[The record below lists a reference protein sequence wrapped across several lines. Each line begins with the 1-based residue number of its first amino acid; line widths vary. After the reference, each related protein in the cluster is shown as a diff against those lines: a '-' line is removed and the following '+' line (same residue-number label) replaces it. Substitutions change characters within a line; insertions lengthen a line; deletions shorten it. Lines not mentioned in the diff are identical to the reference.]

1 MKPFPFIHRF
11 LRLASRRRIQVVILI
26 LGLQILLIGPVSKEG
41 YSWGSFR
48 GALRSIRVTDT
59 HQEIIKAAFG
69 MLSRDP
75 VITKTRFPQF
85 GDFSVITAE
94 DILQYEGVDPSRD
107 NRDWSF
113 RTEGPGPDADG
124 STPYSWHWS
133 NPVTYSGSAPKAAA
147 DQYLDFALA
156 ALQTNFSRERALKGM
171 AWSAHFVADMFVPFH
186 VNGVPVFDA
195 DPEPGPGP
203 FIMNNDESGP
213 LFLCNTTPSLLTPSS
228 YEDTNP
234 YIGYGLDN
242 DFSKAYANFKEA
254 REDAQ
259 PMDNGVNPLD
269 WFDPWYWNGSV
280 AAVLQSSHVSFES
293 RAHAEWLNAGGINNP
308 AFAGYGRYDKL
319 WENGL
324 PDYTFSGT
332 ATATQAEQVWRF
344 VRRVAFRT
352 KESTQQ
358 LFMSPSEGVFQSVF
372 AVYTLWRSA
381 WSALQP
387 VIKVSP
393 DPVVPGKVTVSTLVS
408 NYAQEACQN
417 VWIRLTVLDGSAIAY
432 QGNMPLTAN
441 LPGTQSAWT
450 DWSFQAE
457 QNRSYVFFMEV
468 VGAYMVTP
476 DLQYAYC
483 SLPYQSGPGPQNN
496 EPEVF
501 GNNQWIQNSLTGDIY
516 YLPEGTTRLPDFTGM
531 QSVGRIYTK
540 SLNIPERAFDS
551 GFPNVTSRFEWFAI
565 RYTGEIRI
573 RADREGMYAFRLT
586 SDDGSKLLIDNK
598 VVIDNDGQ
606 HATAAATGSIFL
618 SEGIHKI
625 EIEYFQGP
633 RLHVALVFEVL
644 PPGAWLYSIFNKD
657 DY

>member
-1 MKPFPFIHRF
+1 MV
-11 LRLASRRRIQVVILI
+11 SQRRIQIIILI
-26 LGLQILLIGPVSKEG
+26 LGLQILFIGPISLDL

-48 GALRSIRVTDT
+48 GVARYIRVTDT
-59 HQEIIKAAFG
+59 HQDIIKAAFS

-75 VITKTRFPQF
+75 AITKTRFPLF

-94 DILQYEGVDPSRD
+94 DILQYEGVDLGGD
-107 NRDWSF
+107 NWNWLYK
-113 RTEGPGPDADG
+113 TVGPGPDADG
-124 STPYSWHWS
+124 STPYSWHWC
-133 NPVTYSGSAPKAAA
+133 NPVTYSGYAPRAAA
-147 DQYLDFALA
+147 DHYMDFAMA
-156 ALQTNFSRERALKGM
+156 ALRTNFSRERALKGM

-195 DPEPGPGP
+195 NPEPGPGP
-203 FIMNNDESGP
+203 FIMNPDESGP
-213 LFLCNTTPSLLTPSS
+213 LFLCNSTSSLLPPSS
-228 YEDTNP
+228 YYDTNP
-234 YIGYGLDN
+234 YIGYGLEN
-242 DFSKAYANFKEA
+242 DFSNAYTNFKEA
-254 REDAQ
+254 RADAQ
-259 PMDNGVNPLD
+259 PMDNGVSPLD
-269 WFDPWYWNGSV
+269 WFDPWYWNGPTS
-280 AAVLQSSHVSFES
+280 AVVQSSHVSFEA
-293 RAHAEWLNAGGINNP
+293 RAHSEWLLTGGINNP
-308 AFAGYGRYDKL
+308 AFAGPGRYDRL

-344 VRRVAFRT
+344 ARRVAFRT
-352 KESTQQ
+352 KENTQQ
-358 LFMSPSEGVFQSVF
+358 LFMSPSEGIIQSAF

-387 VIKVSP
+387 VIKVTP
-393 DPVVPGKVTVSTLVS
+393 DPAAPGKVIISTLVS

-417 VWIRLTVLDGSAIAY
+417 VWIRLTVMDGSAIAY
-432 QGNMPLTAN
+432 QGKMPLTVN
-441 LPGTQSAWT
+441 LPGTQSAWV
-450 DWSFQAE
+450 DWSFQGE
-457 QNRSYVFFMEV
+457 QNKSYIFFMEV

-483 SLPYQSGPGPQNN
+483 SLAHQTGAGSQNT

-501 GNNQWIQNSLTGDIY
+501 GNNQWIQNSLVGDIY
-516 YLPEGTTRLPDFTGM
+516 YLPEGTTQLPDFAYL

-573 RADREGMYAFRLT
+573 RADQEGNYDFRLT

-606 HATAAATGSIFL
+606 HATAAVTGSIIL
-618 SEGIHKI
+618 TEGIHKI

-633 RLHVALVFEVL
+633 RLHVALIFEVS
-644 PPGAWLYSIFNKD
+644 PPGSLFYSIFNKD